1 METWGF
7 LFILFFMINEIYIL
21 DDVIPLDVQDKMEQ
35 LFLSSSLPWIFFQDI
50 ALSPDEIKRLGIK
63 DVTPGIGCYIK
74 QDNPSYVNE
83 FLLAQTRIIPELA
96 CQNKNITLK
105 DVCNARSF
113 IQFPLNKRKEF
124 DNPHIDVS
132 YEHLVVL
139 YYVNDSDGDTY
150 IFDKVLGDRTGE
162 LNVIQQVTP
171 KKGRVLM
178 FNGNRY
184 HSSSG
189 PTENVRCAINFNL
202 II

>member
-35 LFLSSSLPWIFFQDI
+35 LFLSSPLPWIFFQDI

-63 DVTPGIGCYIK
+63 DVTPGIGCYI
-74 QDNPSYVNE
+74 
-83 FLLAQTRIIPELA
+83 
-96 CQNKNITLK
+96 
-105 DVCNARSF
+105 CNVRSF

-150 IFDKVLGDRTGE
+150 IFDKVLGDITGE
-162 LNVIQQVTP
+162 LNVIQQVTQ

-189 PTENVRCAINFNL
+189 PTENVRCIINFNL